1 MGDPAGRPSVSE
13 RREPVRAHIP
23 LILRSAALLF
33 TALILFTAAPS
44 VFAATPVDDILAR
57 QSPLSRPDLERL
69 YQYRLDRGAANLS
82 VVSCFLIRASKRLL
96 QEGNAAAAHAYAE
109 YALNIAPDY
118 PPAYTHMA
126 LVRWTENRLRVDAL
140 FEGLCGYLHATI
152 TNYVAAAVPLTKML
166 LLLLFSVLFTISTF
180 ALVSFYKYFKLL
192 VHDLSHML
200 PAPLP
205 RHFAL
210 CCALFALCLPL
221 FLGCSVI
228 ITALSWLA
236 VLFLYHSR
244 REQQLVVLF
253 ALFFLLS
260 PLLIQVIAQLVTTHT
275 SETFYH
281 AYQVTNENWGEE
293 TEPMLARRTGAN
305 PYDADA
311 LFALALLH
319 KREGRIREAQQ
330 LYTRLLERDPS
341 DCRVWCNLGNT
352 FLAEKK
358 YDQAI
363 AHYTRS
369 IELCP
374 ESVEGHYNLSRV
386 QLLEYLFAESNKN
399 FNRAKALD
407 SDRVDRFLHSYSGN
421 SNRLVVDQ
429 ISPASVYWQRTFA
442 ASDAQERLS
451 AQLWNYFFRGISYRY
466 RYAVIAIFL
475 LFVALLCIDR
485 QTYRLSLACEYCGC
499 AVCRK
504 CKRLVLEHR
513 LCKQCAAIFKS
524 ANDIM
529 ISVSKKEE
537 QVASI
542 ERYQGRKLFAGKLLS
557 VLLPGTG
564 HLLVDHPLRGTAILF
579 VFFLLLSKLL
589 FWDTLLVNPWQ
600 MINGPAYLRML
611 LVAIPLIILYLYAL
625 GHFNF
630 SSMKLFQFLSLIRVT
645 RRELQIKE

>member
-1 MGDPAGRPSVSE
+1 V
-13 RREPVRAHIP
+13 
-23 LILRSAALLF
+23 
-33 TALILFTAAPS
+33 TAAPAGI
-44 VFAATPVDDILAR
+44 AATPVDDILA
-57 QSPLSRPDLERL
+57 QHAPLSRADLERL

-82 VVSCFLIRASKRLL
+82 VVACFLIRASKRFL
-96 QEGNAAAAHAYAE
+96 QEGNTTAAHAYAE
-109 YALNIAPDY
+109 YAINIAPDY

-126 LVRWTENRLRVDAL
+126 LVRWNENRLRVDAL
-140 FEGLCGYLHATI
+140 FVGLYGYLHATL
-152 TNYVAAAVPLTKML
+152 TNYVSAAVPLTKML
-166 LLLLFSVLFTISTF
+166 LLLLFSLLFTIAAF
-180 ALVSFYKYFKLL
+180 AMVSLFKYFKLF
-192 VHDLSHML
+192 VHDLGHVL

-210 CCALFALCLPL
+210 CCALLALCLPL
-221 FLGCSVI
+221 FLGSGVI
-228 ITALSWLA
+228 ITALCWLV

-244 REQQLVVLF
+244 REQQLIVMF

-260 PLLIQVIAQLVTTHT
+260 PLLIQIIAQLVTTHT

-281 AYQVTNENWGEE
+281 AYQVTNENWNEE
-293 TEPMLARRTGAN
+293 TGPVLARRTGAH
-305 PYDADA
+305 PDDADA

-319 KREGRIREAQQ
+319 KREGRISEAQH

-352 FLAEKK
+352 YLAEKK

-374 ESVEGHYNLSRV
+374 ESVEAHYNLSRV
-386 QLLEYLFAESNKN
+386 QLLAYLFAESNKN
-399 FNRAKALD
+399 FNRAKQLD
-407 SDRVDRFLHSYSGN
+407 ADRVDTFLHCYSAN

-429 ISPASVYWQRTFA
+429 VSPVSAYWQRTFA
-442 ASDAQERLS
+442 VSNAQERLS

-466 RYAVIAIFL
+466 RYVVIVIFL

-485 QTYRLSLACEYCGC
+485 QTSRLSLACEYCGC

-524 ANDIM
+524 PNDIM

-564 HLLVDHPLRGTAILF
+564 HLVVNHPMRGTAILF
-579 VFFLLLSKLL
+579 CFFLLLSKLI
-589 FWDTLLVNPWQ
+589 FWDNLLVNPWQ
-600 MINGPAYLRML
+600 IFTGPAYLSML

>member
-1 MGDPAGRPSVSE
+1 MM
-13 RREPVRAHIP
+13 
-23 LILRSAALLF
+23 LALL
-33 TALILFTAAPS
+33 TAAPNG
-44 VFAATPVDDILAR
+44 FAATPVDDILA
-57 QSPLSRPDLERL
+57 QHAPLSRADLERL
-69 YQYRLDRGAANLS
+69 YKYRLDRGAANLS
-82 VVSCFLIRASKRLL
+82 LVACFLIRASKHLL
-96 QEGNAAAAHAYAE
+96 QEGNTAAAHAYAE
-109 YALNIAPDY
+109 HAIKIAPDF

-126 LVRWTENRLRVDAL
+126 LVRWNENRLRVDEL
-140 FEGLCGYLHATI
+140 VEGLCAYLQATF
-152 TNYVAAAVPLTKML
+152 TNYVATAVPLTKML
-166 LLLLFSVLFTISTF
+166 LLLLFSLLFTIAAF
-180 ALVSFYKYFKLL
+180 ATVSLFKYFKLL
-192 VHDLSHML
+192 VHDLGHLL

-210 CCALFALCLPL
+210 CCALLALCLPL
-221 FLGCSVI
+221 FLGCGVI
-228 ITALSWLA
+228 ITALCWL
-236 VLFLYHSR
+236 VLLFLYHSR
-244 REQQLVVLF
+244 REQQLIVMF

-281 AYQVTNENWGEE
+281 AYQVTHENWGEE
-293 TEPMLARRTGAN
+293 TEPMLARRTGEN
-305 PYDADA
+305 PSDAGA

-319 KREGRIREAQQ
+319 KREGRIGEARQV
-330 LYTRLLERDPS
+330 YTRLLERDPS
-341 DCRVWCNLGNT
+341 DCRVWVNLGNT

-358 YDQAI
+358 HDQAI

-374 ESVEGHYNLSRV
+374 DSVEGHYNLSRV

-399 FNRAKALD
+399 FNRAKQLD
-407 SDRVDRFLHSYSGN
+407 ADRVDQFLHSYSLT

-429 ISPASVYWQRTFA
+429 IAPVAAYWQRTFA
-442 ASDAQERLS
+442 ASDDQERLS
-451 AQLWNYFFRGISYRY
+451 AQLWNYCFRGISYRY
-466 RYAVIAIFL
+466 RYGVVLIIL

-485 QTYRLSLACEYCGC
+485 QTFPLSLACEYCGC

-504 CKRLVLEHR
+504 CKRPVLEHR

-529 ISVSKKEE
+529 ISISKKEE

-542 ERYQGRKLFAGKLLS
+542 ERYQGRTLFAGKLLS

-564 HLLVDHPLRGTAILF
+564 HLLLDHPMRGTAIIFCFF
-579 VFFLLLSKLL
+579 VLLSKLL
-589 FWDTLLVNPWQ
+589 FWNTLLVNPWG
-600 MINGPAYLRML
+600 MITGPAYLSIL

>member
-1 MGDPAGRPSVSE
+1 
-13 RREPVRAHIP
+13 VRSHIS
-23 LILRSAALLF
+23 LILRFAALLC
-33 TALILFTAAPS
+33 TGLILVTAAPAGI
-44 VFAATPVDDILAR
+44 AATPVDDMLA
-57 QSPLSRPDLERL
+57 QHAPLSRADLERL
-69 YQYRLDRGAANLS
+69 SQYRLDRGAANLS
-82 VVSCFLIRASKRLL
+82 IVACFLIRASKRFL
-96 QEGNAAAAHAYAE
+96 QEGNTTAAHAYAE
-109 YALNIAPDY
+109 YAITIAPDY

-126 LVRWTENRLRVDAL
+126 LVRWNENRLRVDVL
-140 FEGLCGYLHATI
+140 VEGLCGYLKATL
-152 TNYVAAAVPLTKML
+152 TNYVATAVPLTTIL
-166 LLLLFSVLFTISTF
+166 LLLLFSLLCTIAAF
-180 ALVSFYKYFKLL
+180 AMVSLYKYFKLF
-192 VHDLSHML
+192 VHDLGHVL

-210 CCALFALCLPL
+210 CCALLALCLPL
-221 FLGCSVI
+221 FLGCGII
-228 ITALSWLA
+228 ITALCWLV

-244 REQQLVVLF
+244 REQQLIVMF

-275 SETFYH
+275 SEAFYH

-293 TEPMLARRTGAN
+293 TESMLARRT
-305 PYDADA
+305 DAHPDDA
-311 LFALALLH
+311 ESLFALALLH

-330 LYTRLLERDPS
+330 LYTRLLDQDPS
-341 DCRVWCNLGNT
+341 DCRVWVNLGNT
-352 FLAEKK
+352 YLAEKK
-358 YDQAI
+358 HDQAI

-374 ESVEGHYNLSRV
+374 DGVVGHYNLSRV

-399 FNRAKALD
+399 FNRAKQLD
-407 SDRVDRFLHSYSGN
+407 ADRVDQFLHSYSPN
-421 SNRLVVDQ
+421 RNRLVVDQ
-429 ISPASVYWQRTFA
+429 VSPVSAYWHRTFA
-442 ASDAQERLS
+442 GSDAQERLS
-451 AQLWNYFFRGISYRY
+451 AQLWNHFFRGISYRY
-466 RYAVIAIFL
+466 RYGVVVLVL

-485 QTYRLSLACEYCGC
+485 QTSRLSIACEYCGC

-529 ISVSKKEE
+529 ISVSRKEE

-542 ERYQGRKLFAGKLLS
+542 ERYQGRKIFAGKLLS

-564 HLLVDHPLRGTAILF
+564 HLLVDHPVRGTAMLF
-579 VFFLLLSKLL
+579 LYFLLLSKLL
-589 FWDTLLVNPWQ
+589 FWNAILVNPWQ
-600 MINGPAYLRML
+600 MITGPAYLSIL